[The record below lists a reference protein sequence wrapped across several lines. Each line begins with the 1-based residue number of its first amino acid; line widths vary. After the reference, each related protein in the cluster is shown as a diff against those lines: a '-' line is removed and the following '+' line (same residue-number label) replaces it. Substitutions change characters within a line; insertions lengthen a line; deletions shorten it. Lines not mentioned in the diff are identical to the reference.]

1 MKSRRRG
8 SKRKGRSMRLGEPS
22 KMQATINITPLVD
35 VVLVLLIIF
44 MVMAPQ
50 MRKGP
55 DVNLPNTTKPNAQ
68 GDERGRIL
76 VSIDEAGGLWINDRP
91 VAAEYFGETLRAA
104 AGAEPNPK
112 VVIRGDSKLKFPEVP
127 PVMLAIEPAGF
138 RRGGADAKRTGA
150 QGKRHYTVEQQRVR
164 LQNAVSKQ

>member
-1 MKSRRRG
+1 
-8 SKRKGRSMRLGEPS
+8 MRLGEPG

-55 DVNLPNTTKPNAQ
+55 DVSLPNTTKPNAQ

-76 VSIDEAGGLWINDRP
+76 VSIDEAGGLWINDQA
-91 VAAEYFGETLRAA
+91 VAADHFGEALNAA
-104 AGAEPNPK
+104 VGAEPDPR
-112 VVIRGDSKLKFPEVP
+112 VVIRGDAKLNFLQVRET
-127 PVMLAIEPAGF
+127 MLAIEQAGF
-138 RRGGADAKRTGA
+138 RGVGLIAKRAGA
-150 QGKRHYTVEQQRVR
+150 EGK
-164 LQNAVSKQ
+164 